1 MFEGQQSREA
11 EDLTLSAIWRDSVG
25 VAPVM
30 ALAAEPLTGRTPGQ
44 LLELL
49 SGWERQAAWIA
60 ARQTQLIAMFA
71 QQTRAEYA
79 ASRRDAEERGRP
91 VVFSEQDVENDIEAE
106 VGVALRLSSRAAGA
120 RVTTAQALCGR
131 LSATHDALAAGQIS
145 YWHAAAIEQ
154 ETRHLTDQAA
164 QAVEAKVLARAGD
177 NTVAG
182 LRRRLRRAAAIVT
195 PNSDADRAREAKA
208 AREVTFTPQQD
219 GMASLTAF
227 GPAPDLQAVFD
238 VLDILAGRTPASDA
252 RPMAARRFDALVDA
266 VLGRAESAHC
276 PDAPRTQA
284 RVHVTMDLPTL
295 LGLRNNPAELHGYG
309 PLPAPLARALAADN
323 GWQRLIHDP
332 ITGAPLD
339 LGRTPATPAP
349 RSPTGSAPA
358 TKPAASPAA
367 IAPPPAATLT
377 IGLKIS
383 TAAAATKPTSPPCAR
398 NTTGS
403 KTPAGATSSITTG
416 SPGRVRTASPTPG
429 TCPNPTC
436 ASHPTCKPSA
446 TWTPT
451 IAPQSTSP
459 TTNPR
464 ITSCR
469 PENSNPS
476 NSNPVSSNPQ
486 NPASRN
492 SNRPPANHHVGIA
505 RTPLLGIRTPPGP
518 RSTRVRAA
526 HVGGRRLIHR
536 IAEVLLA
543 AMQRMSVRR
552 SAPRLGVPVYT
563 GGALL

>member
-1 MFEGQQSREA
+1 MFEEEQSGRAEEQSLSSVWRE
-11 EDLTLSAIWRDSVG
+11 SVG

-49 SGWERQAAWIA
+49 AGWERQAAWLA

-79 ASRRDAEERGRP
+79 ASRRDAEERGLP

-106 VGVALRLSSRAAGA
+106 VGVALRLSSRAAAA

-164 QAVEAKVLARAGD
+164 QAVEAKVLPRAGD

-182 LRRRLRRAAAIVT
+182 LRRRLRRAASIVT

-208 AREVTFTPQQD
+208 AREVTFTPEPD

-238 VLDILAGRTPASDA
+238 VLDILAGRAPASDT

-323 GWQRLIHDP
+323 GLQRLIHDP

-339 LGRTPATPAP
+339 LGRNRRHPSTALADWIRARDKTCCFPGCYRAAARCDLDHRIEDQHGGGCDKANLAPLCPKHHRVKDTGWSYQFDLDRITWTSPHGITHTRHLPEPDLSIPPELQAIGDLDTDDHTRLDLADYEPPEFEPREPAFSEFEPSEIEPAP
-349 RSPTGSAPA
+349 FG
-358 TKPAASPAA
+358 
-367 IAPPPAATLT
+367 PPDF
-377 IGLKIS
+377 G
-383 TAAAATKPTSPPCAR
+383 
-398 NTTGS
+398 
-403 KTPAGATSSITTG
+403 
-416 SPGRVRTASPTPG
+416 
-429 TCPNPTC
+429 
-436 ASHPTCKPSA
+436 
-446 TWTPT
+446 
-451 IAPQSTSP
+451 
-459 TTNPR
+459 
-464 ITSCR
+464 
-469 PENSNPS
+469 
-476 NSNPVSSNPQ
+476 
-486 NPASRN
+486 ASR
-492 SNRPPANHHVGIA
+492 
-505 RTPLLGIRTPPGP
+505 L
-518 RSTRVRAA
+518 
-526 HVGGRRLIHR
+526 
-536 IAEVLLA
+536 
-543 AMQRMSVRR
+543 
-552 SAPRLGVPVYT
+552 
-563 GGALL
+563 